1 MEGERSRSRSRYQ
14 KQADLLMESPMR
26 TQKRPKRPRPAP
38 KPDAEQ
44 GPHYI
49 ADEPVGE
56 ADSPD
61 ATIQS
66 PITDTGLAVE
76 EQVRKEWDPKKKG
89 GLPIPLKTGSR

>member
-1 MEGERSRSRSRYQ
+1 MP
-14 KQADLLMESPMR
+14 A
-26 TQKRPKRPRPAP
+26 QKRPKSPGAAP
-38 KPDAEQ
+38 KPEMEP
-44 GPHYI
+44 GPHYV

-61 ATIQS
+61 ATVQS
-66 PITDTGLAVE
+66 PITDTGLPVE

>member
-1 MEGERSRSRSRYQ
+1 MEDERSRSRSRYQ

-26 TQKRPKRPRPAP
+26 THKRPKSPRQAP
-38 KPDAEQ
+38 KPGAEQ
-44 GPHYI
+44 GAHYI

-89 GLPIPLKTGSR
+89 GLPIPLKTGTR